1 MAALF
6 VKCHFPVS
14 VFSQAKAERWVQA
27 IDVHVMICYSWA
39 AETLGAPWASGESL
53 GRCWGSMHSPADW
66 WTVTFTAVLMLSLM
80 QDCSIL
86 YRAQSRKPQ
95 SLLTWTKTAHWN
107 WQKIVRIK
115 EICGGHWAAE
125 GMLMTLIWINLFWS
139 PVQMNQENKRKD
151 KVCLF
156 RHELCCHTENKMLC
170 IGVTF
175 STPKIFEPVTKTN
188 VLLTLQNWRFQF
200 PLYWKKVHH
209 GPKEKK

>member
-1 MAALF
+1 MSLSCISF
-6 VKCHFPVS
+6 FSSKSREVSSSHWCPCHDLLQLS
-14 VFSQAKAERWVQA
+14 SRN
-27 IDVHVMICYSWA
+27 
-39 AETLGAPWASGESL
+39 LGSPMSIWRIL
-53 GRCWGSMHSPADW
+53 GKMLRFHAQPCADW

-95 SLLTWTKTAHWN
+95 SLLMWTKTGHWN
-107 WQKIVRIK
+107 SQKIVRIK

-156 RHELCCHTENKMLC
+156 RHELCCRTENKMMN

-209 GPKEKK
+209 GLKGKK